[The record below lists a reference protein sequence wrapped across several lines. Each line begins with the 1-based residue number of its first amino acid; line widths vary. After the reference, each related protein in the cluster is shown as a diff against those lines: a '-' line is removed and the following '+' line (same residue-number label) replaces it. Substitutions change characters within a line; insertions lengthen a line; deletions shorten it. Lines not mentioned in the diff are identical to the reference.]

1 MRAHLLPCV
10 MVALALLTMAGCP
23 PSAPVSILPG
33 LWIFN
38 VSNTVGGTDVAGLTI
53 LAGGQTEIPNPPPP
67 GAPDQFAGT
76 LTWVQNGST
85 FVLDQ
90 VVTTNNEL
98 RYTGTVQSATQMSG
112 TWERTAG
119 GIGSGTWSASRSN

>member
-1 MRAHLLPCV
+1 
-10 MVALALLTMAGCP
+10 MAGCP
-23 PSAPVSILPG
+23 PTSGPVAILPG

-53 LAGGQTEIPNPPPP
+53 LAGGATEIPSPPP
-67 GAPDQFAGT
+67 AGT
-76 LTWVQNGST
+76 TDEFSGSLTWMQTGST

-119 GIGSGTWSASRSN
+119 GVGNGTWSASRSN